1 MCCLLLVISF
11 IFDFFFF
18 FSSRRRHTRSY
29 GDWSSD
35 VCSSDLEFEL
45 PGRKHRNHSV
55 GPHGFDPLVLIPV
68 SWLASNDHTLRGSL
82 SAAVQLRISPLVKAS
97 R

>member
-1 MCCLLLVISF
+1 MARLL
-11 IFDFFFF
+11 D
-18 FSSRRRHTRSY
+18 
-29 GDWSSD
+29 
-35 VCSSDLEFEL
+35 FEL
-45 PGRKHRNHSV
+45 PRRKHRNHSV